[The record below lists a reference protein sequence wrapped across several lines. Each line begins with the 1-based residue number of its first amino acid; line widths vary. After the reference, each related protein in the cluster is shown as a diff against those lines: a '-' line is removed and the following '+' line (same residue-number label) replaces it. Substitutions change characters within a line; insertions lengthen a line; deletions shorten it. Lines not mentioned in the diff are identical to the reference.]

1 MRAMRGLRELLVM
14 IMNTTMIEKLLQKDI
29 DDVAASQKFYVELRT
44 ERGSFKVDVSPGEP
58 ILVWLFASPWAFGH
72 R

>member
-1 MRAMRGLRELLVM
+1 MRGLRELLVM
-14 IMNTTMIEKLLQKDI
+14 IMNTTMIKKLLQKDI
-29 DDVAASQKFYVELRT
+29 DDVAAASQKFYVELRT
-44 ERGSFKVDVSPGEP
+44 ETGSFEVDVSPGEP